1 MTLQEKEDKLKELA
15 EKHTSS
21 QTEVYRDSIYFP
33 YITLS
38 NAKGKGTM
46 MEEYFYWLFNA
57 EGIKTEW
64 IRTNDN
70 YDYLIGKD
78 KVRTELKVASIGH
91 NNAVAFNQLHFGE
104 KRRVD
109 KFLLVIIKPDNDI
122 DMFLVD
128 KKVFAN
134 GVISLQKQHSSE
146 KNECARLC
154 LPYNKICEILENF
167 RINLDDLRM
176 L

>member
-1 MTLQEKEDKLKELA
+1 MTLDEKRKKLEELA
-15 EKHTSS
+15 LKHTSS
-21 QTEVYRDSIYFP
+21 QTEAYKNSIYLP
-33 YITLS
+33 YITLP

-57 EGIKTEW
+57 EGIKTQW
-64 IRTNDN
+64 IRTNEN
-70 YDYLIGKD
+70 YDYIMGKNEV
-78 KVRTELKVASIGH
+78 KVELKVASIGH
-91 NNAVAFNQLHFGE
+91 NNIVAFNQLHFGQ
-104 KRRVD
+104 KRNVD
-109 KFLLVIIKPDNDI
+109 KFLLIIIKPDDCI

-128 KKVFAN
+128 KKIFAN

-154 LPYNKICEILENF
+154 LPYDKMCEQLENF
-167 RINLDDLRM
+167 KVDLETLRE